1 MEASVLLN
9 PYRPGAGHTP
19 PYLAG
24 RDREIN
30 KFAKLLDQKIVI
42 QNCILTGLRGVG
54 KTVLLD
60 EFKNVAINR
69 GWLWTSNEISESSL
83 ISEERLCYRIMTDL
97 SMVTSGIVIE
107 KDEKEKT
114 GFTSEKTITKAYL
127 NFKNIDFLYKNAAGL
142 ESDKLKYI
150 LEYAWTYI
158 KATMPQVKGLVFTYD
173 EAQSLSDDPKKQT
186 YALTMFLDVFQS
198 IQRKEIPFML
208 LLSGLPTIQ
217 TKLVESRT
225 YSERMFTILFLDKL
239 SNEDS
244 KLAITKPIELD
255 EFPIHFDK
263 KSIDTIVKQSGGYPY
278 FIQFLCKEAFDVF
291 LQQKSAGQKL
301 SVPIDSIIRKL
312 DDEFFAGRWGF
323 LTDRQRDLLS
333 VIAHLDHCEDEF
345 TVQEIV
351 IESKKTPIT
360 AFGNSQVNQMLASLI
375 ANGLIFKNRFGKY
388 SFAVPQLNK
397 FILRQRITIEDA

>member
-1 MEASVLLN
+1 METPVLLN

-24 RDREIN
+24 RDREIEN
-30 KFAKLLDQKIVI
+30 FLKLLDQRIIVK
-42 QNCILTGLRGVG
+42 NCILTGLRGVG

-60 EFKNVAINR
+60 EFKNVAISH
-69 GWLWTSNEISESSL
+69 GWLWTGNEISESSS
-83 ISEERLCYRIMTDL
+83 ISEERLCYRIITDL

-107 KDEKEKT
+107 KDEKRKIGFTGEKT
-114 GFTSEKTITKAYL
+114 TTELFL
-127 NFKNIDFLYKNAAGL
+127 NFRLIDYLYKNAAGL

-150 LEYAWTYI
+150 LEYAWDHI
-158 KATMPQVKGLVFTYD
+158 KKNMPQVRGLIFAYD

-198 IQRKEIPFML
+198 IQRKGIPFML

-225 YSERMFTILFLDKL
+225 YSERMFTILFLLKL
-239 SNEDS
+239 SAEDS
-244 KLAITKPIELD
+244 KLAITKPIEQNNSPL
-255 EFPIHFDK
+255 HFSE
-263 KSIDTIVKQSGGYPY
+263 KSINLIIKQSGGYPY
-278 FIQFLCKEAFDVF
+278 FIQFLCKEIFDIF
-291 LQQKSAGQKL
+291 LQQKSAGQEL
-301 SVPIDSIIRKL
+301 LVPVDSIIIKL

-323 LTDRQRDLLS
+323 LTDRQRELLS
-333 VIAHLDHCEDEF
+333 VIAHLKHCENEF

-351 IESKKTPIT
+351 TESEKYQIST
-360 AFGNSQVNQMLASLI
+360 FGNSQVNQMLSSLI

-388 SFAVPQLNK
+388 SFAVPQLNE
-397 FILRQRITIEDA
+397 FILRQHIAIKKN